1 MLRKMQTSMTIY
13 DERYEMTKQLHIH
26 KTVAF
31 LVGLCLFIVY
41 ASVAYAHGSDP
52 NVATGDVI
60 NMNLVAGG
68 LGIAGYLLMVNE
80 IPQKLLGTYK
90 EK

>member
-13 DERYEMTKQLHIH
+13 DERYDMMKQLH
-26 KTVAF
+26 KTAAF

-41 ASVAYAHGSDP
+41 ASVEYAHGSDP

-68 LGIAGYLLMVNE
+68 LGIVGYLLMVNE

>member
-13 DERYEMTKQLHIH
+13 DERYEMKKQLQ
-26 KTVAF
+26 KTAAF

-41 ASVAYAHGSDP
+41 ASVAFAHGSDP

>member
-1 MLRKMQTSMTIY
+1 MM
-13 DERYEMTKQLHIH
+13 KQIH
-26 KTVAF
+26 RTAAS

-52 NVATGDVI
+52 NVATRDVV

-68 LGIAGYLLMVNE
+68 LGVACYLLMINE

>member
-1 MLRKMQTSMTIY
+1 M
-13 DERYEMTKQLHIH
+13 
-26 KTVAF
+26 
-31 LVGLCLFIVY
+31 Y
-41 ASVAYAHGSDP
+41 ASVAFAHGSDP

-80 IPQKLLGTYK
+80 IPQKLLGTYTK
-90 EK
+90 K

>member
-1 MLRKMQTSMTIY
+1 
-13 DERYEMTKQLHIH
+13 MTKQLH
-26 KTVAF
+26 KTAAF
-31 LVGLCLFIVY
+31 LMGLCLFIVY

-52 NVATGDVI
+52 NVATRDVV

-68 LGIAGYLLMVNE
+68 LGVACYLLMINE

>member
-13 DERYEMTKQLHIH
+13 DERYEMTKQPHIH

-52 NVATGDVI
+52 NVATKDVI

-68 LGIAGYLLMVNE
+68 LGIVGYLLMVNE

>member
-1 MLRKMQTSMTIY
+1 M
-13 DERYEMTKQLHIH
+13 KQLHRTAASI
-26 KTVAF
+26 
-31 LVGLCLFIVY
+31 VGLGLFIVY

-68 LGIAGYLLMVNE
+68 LGVAGYLLMINE

>member
-13 DERYEMTKQLHIH
+13 DERSDMMKQLH
-26 KTVAF
+26 KTAAF

-68 LGIAGYLLMVNE
+68 LGIVGYFLMVNE

>member
-13 DERYEMTKQLHIH
+13 DERYEMTKQLQ
-26 KTVAF
+26 KTAAF

-52 NVATGDVI
+52 NVATKDVI

-68 LGIAGYLLMVNE
+68 LGVAGYLLMINE

>member
-13 DERYEMTKQLHIH
+13 DERYDMMKQLH
-26 KTVAF
+26 KTAAF
-31 LVGLCLFIVY
+31 LVGLCLLIVY

-68 LGIAGYLLMVNE
+68 LGVAGYLLMVNE

>member
-1 MLRKMQTSMTIY
+1 M
-13 DERYEMTKQLHIH
+13 KQLHRTAASI
-26 KTVAF
+26 
-31 LVGLCLFIVY
+31 VGLCLFIVY

-52 NVATGDVI
+52 NVATRDVV

-68 LGIAGYLLMVNE
+68 LGVACYLLMINE

>member
-1 MLRKMQTSMTIY
+1 MM
-13 DERYEMTKQLHIH
+13 KQIH
-26 KTVAF
+26 RTAAS

-52 NVATGDVI
+52 NIATKDVI
-60 NMNLVAGG
+60 NMNMVAVGF
-68 LGIAGYLLMVNE
+68 GIVGYFLMVNE

>member
-1 MLRKMQTSMTIY
+1 M
-13 DERYEMTKQLHIH
+13 KQLHRTAASI
-26 KTVAF
+26 
-31 LVGLCLFIVY
+31 VGLCLFIVY

-60 NMNLVAGG
+60 NMNLVAVGFG
-68 LGIAGYLLMVNE
+68 VAGYLLMINE

>member
-13 DERYEMTKQLHIH
+13 DERYDMMKQLH
-26 KTVAF
+26 KTAAF
-31 LVGLCLFIVY
+31 LVGLCLFIIY

-68 LGIAGYLLMVNE
+68 LGIVGYLLMVNE

>member
-13 DERYEMTKQLHIH
+13 DERYDMMKQLH
-26 KTVAF
+26 KTAAF

-41 ASVAYAHGSDP
+41 ASVAFAHGSDP

>member
-13 DERYEMTKQLHIH
+13 DERYEMIKQLQ
-26 KTVAF
+26 KTAAF

>member
-13 DERYEMTKQLHIH
+13 DERYDMMKQLH
-26 KTVAF
+26 KTAAF
-31 LVGLCLFIVY
+31 LVGLCLFIIY

-52 NVATGDVI
+52 NVATKDVI

-68 LGIAGYLLMVNE
+68 LGIVGYLLMVNE

-90 EK
+90 KK

>member
-1 MLRKMQTSMTIY
+1 MRWEHVEKSANFY
-13 DERYEMTKQLHIH
+13 DERYEMIKQLHN
-26 KTVAF
+26 KSVAF
-31 LVGLCLFIVY
+31 LVGLCLFILY

-52 NVATGDVI
+52 NIATKDVI
-60 NMNLVAGG
+60 NMNMVAVG
-68 LGIAGYLLMVNE
+68 LGIVGYLLMINE

>member
-1 MLRKMQTSMTIY
+1 MRWEHVEKNANFY
-13 DERYEMTKQLHIH
+13 DERYEMIKQLH
-26 KTVAF
+26 KTAAF

-52 NVATGDVI
+52 NVATKDVI

-68 LGIAGYLLMVNE
+68 LGIVGYLLMVNE

>member
-13 DERYEMTKQLHIH
+13 DERYDMMKQLH
-26 KTVAF
+26 KTAAF

-52 NVATGDVI
+52 NVATRDVI

-68 LGIAGYLLMVNE
+68 LGIVGYLLMINE

>member
-1 MLRKMQTSMTIY
+1 MRWEHVEKNVNFY
-13 DERYEMTKQLHIH
+13 DERYEMTKQLH
-26 KTVAF
+26 KTAAF

-41 ASVAYAHGSDP
+41 ASVAFAHGSDP

-68 LGIAGYLLMVNE
+68 LGVVGYLLMVNE

>member
-1 MLRKMQTSMTIY
+1 MIKQLRKTA
-13 DERYEMTKQLHIH
+13 
-26 KTVAF
+26 AF
-31 LVGLCLFIVY
+31 LLELCLLIGY
-41 ASVAYAHGSDP
+41 ASDAYAHGSDP

>member
-1 MLRKMQTSMTIY
+1 MRWEHVEKSANFY
-13 DERYEMTKQLHIH
+13 DERYEMIKQLH
-26 KTVAF
+26 KTLAL
-31 LVGLCLFIVY
+31 LVGLCLFILY

-52 NVATGDVI
+52 NIATKDVI

-68 LGIAGYLLMVNE
+68 LGIVGYLLMVNE

>member
-13 DERYEMTKQLHIH
+13 DERYDMMKQLH

-52 NVATGDVI
+52 NIATKDVI

-68 LGIAGYLLMVNE
+68 LGIVGYLLMVNE

>member
-13 DERYEMTKQLHIH
+13 DERYEMKKQLQ
-26 KTVAF
+26 KTAAF

-41 ASVAYAHGSDP
+41 ASVAFAHGSDP

-68 LGIAGYLLMVNE
+68 LGIVGYLLTVSYTHLT
-80 IPQKLLGTYK
+80 LLGTYK

>member
-1 MLRKMQTSMTIY
+1 
-13 DERYEMTKQLHIH
+13 MTKKLH
-26 KTVAF
+26 KTAAF
-31 LVGLCLFIVY
+31 LMGLCLFIVY

-60 NMNLVAGG
+60 NMNLVAVG
-68 LGIAGYLLMVNE
+68 LGVAGYLLMINE

>member
-13 DERYEMTKQLHIH
+13 DERYDMMKQLH
-26 KTVAF
+26 KTAAF

-52 NVATGDVI
+52 NVATRDVI

-68 LGIAGYLLMVNE
+68 LGVAGYLLMIYE

>member
-1 MLRKMQTSMTIY
+1 MRWENVEKNANFY
-13 DERYEMTKQLHIH
+13 DERYEMIKQLH
-26 KTVAF
+26 KTAAI
-31 LVGLCLFIVY
+31 LVGLCLFILY

-52 NVATGDVI
+52 NIATKDVI
-60 NMNLVAGG
+60 NMNMVAVG
-68 LGIAGYLLMVNE
+68 LGLVGYLLMVNE

>member
-1 MLRKMQTSMTIY
+1 MI
-13 DERYEMTKQLHIH
+13 KQLH
-26 KTVAF
+26 KSVAF
-31 LVGLCLFIVY
+31 LVVLCSFILY

-52 NVATGDVI
+52 NIATKDVI

-68 LGIAGYLLMVNE
+68 LGIVGYLLMINE
-80 IPQKLLGTYK
+80 IPQKLLGIYK

>member
-13 DERYEMTKQLHIH
+13 DERYEMKKLLQ
-26 KTVAF
+26 KTAAF

-41 ASVAYAHGSDP
+41 ASVAFAHGSDP

-68 LGIAGYLLMVNE
+68 LGIVGYLLMVNE

>member
-1 MLRKMQTSMTIY
+1 LLKKQMM
-13 DERYEMTKQLHIH
+13 KQLQ
-26 KTVAF
+26 KTAAF
-31 LVGLCLFIVY
+31 LVGLCLLIGY
-41 ASVAYAHGSDP
+41 ASIAFAHGSDP

-68 LGIAGYLLMVNE
+68 LGIVGYLLMVNE
-80 IPQKLLGTYK
+80 IPQILLGTYK